1 MSTHDI
7 LCLGVFY
14 PTGVSEIFTQ
24 RLKIFNQNFTRL
36 LYVHVFA
43 KAQKVLFTYLK
54 L

>member
-1 MSTHDI
+1 MI
-7 LCLGVFY
+7 YYALEFFY

-43 KAQKVLFTYLK
+43 KTQKVLFTYLK